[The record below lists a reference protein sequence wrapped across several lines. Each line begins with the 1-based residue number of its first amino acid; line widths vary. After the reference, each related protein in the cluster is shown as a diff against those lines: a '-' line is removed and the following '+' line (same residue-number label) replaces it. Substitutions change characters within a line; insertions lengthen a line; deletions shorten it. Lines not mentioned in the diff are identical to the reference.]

1 MEKKKK
7 KERDGKEMKEMKETS
22 THPYPGGRKNTEIV
36 HRVYAETTSELKEN
50 ISSRIIIE

>member
-1 MEKKKK
+1 M
-7 KERDGKEMKEMKETS
+7 KEMKEMS

-36 HRVYAETTSELKEN
+36 HRVYAETASELKEN